1 MKAEV
6 DKRDINKLVNVPTSL
21 NNLKPK
27 VDDLNV
33 GKLKTVP
40 MDLKT
45 LSDVVKNEVAKK
57 SKFNTLYAKINDLD
71 KKIHNATTLI
81 HIN

>member
-27 VDDLNV
+27 VDDLDV
-33 GKLKTVP
+33 GELKTVRI
-40 MDLKT
+40 DLKT
-45 LSDVVKNEVAKK
+45 LSDIVKNEVVKK
-57 SKFNTLYAKINDLD
+57 TKFDTLYAKINYLD
-71 KKIHNATTLI
+71 KKNHNATTLI

>member
-6 DKRDINKLVNVPTSL
+6 DKRDINKSVNVPTRL

-27 VDDLNV
+27 VDDLDV
-33 GKLKTVP
+33 GELKTIP
-40 MDLKT
+40 IDLKT

-57 SKFNTLYAKINDLD
+57 TKFNTLYAKINDLD
-71 KKIHNATTLI
+71 KKNHNATTLI